1 MLGGFLPGWKLFW
14 NLVGLAAFILLAIFV
29 YAKFFAP
36 PADITSSE
44 EKCMLQIRKQITKDV
59 FDFAHA
65 EANKRDLRG
74 FVVSA
79 VKGDTPN
86 ERFKHEITKAA
97 KSAEGITLKEAPMS
111 EKFKSFFTNAE
122 NVQSLANSEQALKY
136 IRETAG
142 VDFVIFGDVRT
153 KNYTEN
159 KQAEI
164 WLNVVLQSE
173 DKNHPGKYY
182 APSWH
187 ESVDEG
193 AGFFSNVGGIF
204 WRLLLFAALAF
215 SIPIVSYPLN
225 AGLMKLDSNA
235 VNGIL
240 LLIYTLLAG
249 FLVILLSG
257 FSFTGWSITF
267 AVLAMLASGFWN
279 FRVLTVTADSVRR

>member
-29 YAKFFAP
+29 YTKFFAP

-44 EKCMLQIRKQITKDV
+44 EKCMSQIRPQITKDI

-65 EANKRDLRG
+65 ENNKRDLRG

-111 EKFKSFFTNAE
+111 EKFKNFFKDTE
-122 NVQSLANSEQALKY
+122 NVQNLTNSEQALKY

-142 VDFVIFGDVRT
+142 VDFVIFGNVHP
-153 KNYTEN
+153 KNYPKN

-164 WLNVVLQSE
+164 WLDVVLQSE
-173 DKNHPGKYY
+173 DKNYVGKYH
-182 APSWH
+182 AVSWH

-193 AGFFSNVGGIF
+193 AGFFGSIGGF
-204 WRLLLFAALAF
+204 LWRLLLFAALAF
-215 SIPIVSYPLN
+215 SIPIVSFPLN
-225 AGLMKLDSNA
+225 VGLMKLDSNA
-235 VNGIL
+235 LNGVL
-240 LLIYTLLAG
+240 LVIYTVLAG
-249 FLVILLSG
+249 FLVILLAG
-257 FSFTGWSITF
+257 FSFTGWSITLS
-267 AVLAMLASGFWN
+267 VLAMIASGFWN
-279 FRVLTVTADSVRR
+279 FRVLTVTADSTSR